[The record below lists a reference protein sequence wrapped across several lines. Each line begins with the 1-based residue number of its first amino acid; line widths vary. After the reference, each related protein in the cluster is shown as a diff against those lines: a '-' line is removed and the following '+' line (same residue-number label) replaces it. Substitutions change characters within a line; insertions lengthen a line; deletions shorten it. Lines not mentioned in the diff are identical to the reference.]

1 MTEQCLEGVFLRWRK
16 KVCGQCGCELYDT
29 NWYRGHGKRSHFYI
43 CKSCLSEYRLKH
55 PETKREKK
63 IKEEREL
70 IEQGNVYLEWRGF
83 IRHLKREE
91 KLRES
96 KREKHPETKREKK
109 IKEERELIEQ
119 GNVYLE
125 WRGFIKHLKQEEKQA
140 PDYKQKKLRE
150 LEEKLREA
158 KRKKLREAA
167 RERYENHQEK
177 LREAKRKKLWEL
189 EEKYFGKEYQELRNS
204 NVCVILKK
212 HAEEL
217 KDDPDRLPTDFI
229 KTLAGLKKEDC
240 SEETS

>member
-43 CKSCLSEYRLKH
+43 YKSCLSEYRL
-55 PETKREKK
+55 
-63 IKEEREL
+63 
-70 IEQGNVYLEWRGF
+70 
-83 IRHLKREE
+83 
-91 KLRES
+91 
-96 KREKHPETKREKK
+96 KHPETKREKK